1 VTPAAPNHDHGSA
14 GVGVVLLTPVVLGLL
29 AFGVLAGR
37 IGSAHQDVVSAAQ
50 AAARAASLRQGGSSA
65 AVQDAHTAAAA
76 TLRSAGLEC
85 VSTAVRVDV
94 SGRGSGGAVTATVS
108 CVVRLSDLA
117 DVGIPGQRTVT
128 ATAAAPVDFYRGEGG

>member
-1 VTPAAPNHDHGSA
+1 MTAATSTHDHGSA

-50 AAARAASLRQGGSSA
+50 AAARAASLRQGGSTA
-65 AVQDAHTAAAA
+65 AVQDARAAAAA

-85 VSTAVRVDV
+85 VSTDVSVDA
-94 SGRGSGGAVTATVS
+94 SGRGPGGAMTATVS
-108 CVVRLSDLA
+108 CVVRLADLT
-117 DVGIPGQRTVT
+117 DLGLPGRRTVS
-128 ATAAAPVDFYRGEGG
+128 ATAAAPVDFYRGEG